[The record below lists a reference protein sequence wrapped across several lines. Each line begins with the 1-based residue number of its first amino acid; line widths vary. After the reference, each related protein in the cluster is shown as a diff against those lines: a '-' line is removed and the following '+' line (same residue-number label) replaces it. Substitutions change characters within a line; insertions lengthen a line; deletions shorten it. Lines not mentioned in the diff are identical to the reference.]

1 LKFAFRVAKR
11 YLFSKKSHNAINV
24 ISGISSVGVAV
35 GTMALIIVLSIF
47 NGFELLFSDLFSAF
61 DPELKITVNEGKQF
75 SVDSPELEAVRRHPS
90 VAVFSEVVE
99 ENALLRFKEKQM
111 PAMIKG
117 VSEDFKQM
125 TRIDSIMFDGEFILF
140 DGAFER
146 SVAGA
151 GIAATLGLGAHFI
164 DPLYIYAPKRT
175 SRINLLRPEQSFN
188 QSATF
193 LSGIF
198 SVQQNEY
205 DNQYVLVSLNLA
217 RELFE
222 YDVSDV
228 TAVELKLS
236 STADRKKVQKEIDK
250 SIREAGEQLA
260 FEVGVQGLKPEL
272 IRLLGRLKYRTS
284 YGQNVLQHSREV
296 AFIAGMMASELGVN
310 VKLAKRAGYREEEAM
325 AILNKLHQAKV
336 IDYRPSRGLPKV
348 NFVNGRMPKDHLY
361 ISNEMYEQR
370 KASIEATLKAAIH
383 YMETDLI
390 CRSRLLL
397 GYFGEMDTAACG
409 LCDVCI
415 KRKSSEHKAVGTG
428 AITARI
434 TSLMA
439 QEPTVEYV
447 VAALDE
453 VPESEVMHAIRVLVD
468 DGIVS
473 YSVSGRLRSTDRAS
487 SDETAFPQK

>member
-175 SRINLLRPEQSFN
+175 SMINLLRPEQSFN

-236 STADRKKVQKEIDK
+236 SAADSKKVQKEIQKIIGSDFSVKNRYEQQESYFKIMKIEKWITFLILSFILLIASFNIIGSLSMLIIDK
-250 SIREAGEQLA
+250 KDDILTLRNLGADNQLIKQIFLLEGWMISLVGAVAGVAIGTVFSLLQEKIGFIKLGTGFIVENYPSATQFSDVFLVLITVLVIGFIA
-260 FEVGVQGLKPEL
+260 AWYPVKYIKPE
-272 IRLLGRLKYRTS
+272 IK
-284 YGQNVLQHSREV
+284 
-296 AFIAGMMASELGVN
+296 I
-310 VKLAKRAGYREEEAM
+310 
-325 AILNKLHQAKV
+325 
-336 IDYRPSRGLPKV
+336 
-348 NFVNGRMPKDHLY
+348 KD
-361 ISNEMYEQR
+361 
-370 KASIEATLKAAIH
+370 
-383 YMETDLI
+383 
-390 CRSRLLL
+390 
-397 GYFGEMDTAACG
+397 
-409 LCDVCI
+409 
-415 KRKSSEHKAVGTG
+415 
-428 AITARI
+428 
-434 TSLMA
+434 
-439 QEPTVEYV
+439 
-447 VAALDE
+447 
-453 VPESEVMHAIRVLVD
+453 
-468 DGIVS
+468 
-473 YSVSGRLRSTDRAS
+473 
-487 SDETAFPQK
+487 